1 MISASAYDDWH
12 GKSSGL
18 ALPRD
23 NAKPLPS
30 GVRLGEAVTQIE
42 ARYRAGQTATAR
54 FWSTNPTASFPS
66 VKTTF

>member
-1 MISASAYDDWH
+1 
-12 GKSSGL
+12 
-18 ALPRD
+18 LPLD